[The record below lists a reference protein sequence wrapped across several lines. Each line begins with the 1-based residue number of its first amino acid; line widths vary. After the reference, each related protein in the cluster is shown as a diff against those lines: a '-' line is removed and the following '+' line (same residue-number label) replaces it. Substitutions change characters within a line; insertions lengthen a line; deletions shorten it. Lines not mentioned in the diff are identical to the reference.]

1 MRKLLILAGIV
12 SLLVLA
18 PPVYAQTC
26 RITSVDPMSGR
37 VGDMIGAVGE
47 GVDATNVE
55 ELYLTDGTN
64 DIKVQMLEQTDK
76 LIKFKIPA
84 SVKPGRY
91 SLMIKTKGA
100 QPKLLEQP
108 VKLTVEV

>member
-1 MRKLLILAGIV
+1 MRKALLLAGFV
-12 SLLVLA
+12 FLLVPALS
-18 PPVYAQTC
+18 AQTC
-26 RITSVDPMSGR
+26 RIVSVDPMTAK
-37 VGDMIGAVGE
+37 VGDMIGATGE
-47 GVDATNVE
+47 GVDSSNVE

-64 DIKVQMLEQTDK
+64 DIKVTMLEQTDK

>member
-1 MRKLLILAGIV
+1 MRKVLVLAGIV

-18 PPVYAQTC
+18 PSMYAQTC
-26 RITSVDPMSGR
+26 RITSVDPMSGHA
-37 VGDMIGAVGE
+37 GDMIGAVGE
-47 GVDATNVE
+47 GMDAANVE

-84 SVKPGRY
+84 TPLSQGVIA
-91 SLMIKTKGA
+91 S
-100 QPKLLEQP
+100 
-108 VKLTVEV
+108 